1 MSNRIIKGVITCI
14 ASIYAFITYLF
25 NMTFSSP
32 SVPTK
37 SVKDCL
43 IEAIADDIDDVLD
56 GTTNDQLLAY
66 ASTVTLADLL
76 EHPAACVETLSMI
89 RNVLHYA
96 YVFPDPENDKVE
108 RVFHEINE
116 QLPNKTFTKAFK
128 ILGDVKLARKN
139 NVLPRKNQNHLS
151 AVRPS
156 FKPAVAVA
164 PKPVVVAAPI
174 LDLETAKGYVKD
186 FVSVCKNKDEY
197 TFTVIQFQEFVKT
210 SHLGNNKVWNQ
221 HDGSDVS
228 GKTFRWKQT
237 CSTAL
242 GAVRDQTDLI
252 HYRTKRQLWCIYAD

>member
-1 MSNRIIKGVITCI
+1 MSDRIIKGLITCI
-14 ASIYAFITYLF
+14 ASIYAFITYFL

-32 SVPTK
+32 SSPIKT
-37 SVKDCL
+37 VKECL
-43 IEAIADDIDDVLD
+43 IESIADDIDDVLD

-89 RNVLHYA
+89 RNVLHYS
-96 YVFPDPENDKVE
+96 YVFPEPENDKVE

-116 QLPNKTFTKAFK
+116 QLANKTFTKAFK

-151 AVRPS
+151 AVRPN
-156 FKPAVAVA
+156 FKPSVALA
-164 PKPVVVAAPI
+164 PKPVVIAAPI
-174 LDLETAKGYVKD
+174 LDIETAKGYVKD
-186 FVSVCKNKDEY
+186 FVSVCKNKQEY
-197 TFTVIQFQEFVKT
+197 TFTVVQFQEFVKT

-221 HDGSDVS
+221 YDSSDVS